1 MPARALRAGVIA
13 LVVAGAL
20 VPAAGA
26 QAPREESLTAW
37 EWYQDV
43 QPPDRGKPY
52 ALFVL
57 TPAVFDKARPDLGD
71 LRLYNLAD
79 GRKEV
84 PYALRV
90 RRRENVKQEIAA
102 RPFNQVTHPDRS
114 VEMSLDLG
122 ESRGEYNEIA
132 VGTTPA
138 REFRRRLQVDGSDDG
153 KSWNNVLNR
162 TLAHFE
168 ADGQTLDV
176 RRFPF
181 DRPSRFRYLRV
192 RVFPTEGD
200 KDDKPAFTSV
210 SVFHEVH
217 DPGDYRT
224 RPAVLDPR
232 QPVPADGGPG
242 SAWFL
247 RFSEGTEL
255 APCDALALDVDDD
268 EFVRTYRL
276 EIYNPDEP
284 PQFLTGGE
292 LRRQAGEAKKP
303 LVIPFPSEV
312 TARRLRLVVTDQR
325 NPPLNLTKVEYTA
338 AARQVIFRTPG
349 AAAPLRLYYGNP
361 KATPPGYDFASTLPT
376 KIDASETSLA
386 DDQQRQPNPQY
397 QPPPKPWTERSPWLV
412 YVVLGAASLVLLGL
426 LGLLGREAI
435 ARHDAA
441 APLAASHTRR
451 PEGGG

>member
-1 MPARALRAGVIA
+1 MRQLSAMGLA

-26 QAPREESLTAW
+26 QAPGEESLRDW

-43 QPPDRGKPY
+43 QKPDRSKPY
-52 ALFVL
+52 AMFVL

-71 LRLYNLAD
+71 LLLYSLAN

-90 RRRENVKQEIAA
+90 RKREDVKQEIAA
-102 RPFNQVTHPDRS
+102 RQFNQVAHPDRS
-114 VEMSLDLG
+114 VEVSLDLG
-122 ESRGEYNEIA
+122 DFHGEHNEIA

-153 KSWNNVLNR
+153 KSWNNILNR

-176 RRFPF
+176 RRFTY

-192 RVFPTEGD
+192 RAFPTEGD

-210 SVFHEVH
+210 SAFHEVH

-224 RPAVLDPR
+224 QRAFLDPR

-242 SAWFL
+242 SAWFI
-247 RFSEGTEL
+247 RFSNGTEL
-255 APCDALALDVDDD
+255 APCDSLALDVDDD

-276 EIYNPDEP
+276 EVYNPEEQ
-284 PQFLTGGE
+284 PQFITSGE
-292 LRRQAGEAKKP
+292 LRRQAGEAKKV
-303 LVIPFPSEV
+303 LVIRFPSEV

-325 NPPLNLTKVEYTA
+325 NPPLSLTGVEYTA
-338 AARQVIFRTPG
+338 AARQVIFRTPE
-349 AAAPLRLYYGNP
+349 ADAPLRLYYGNP
-361 KATPPGYDFASTLPT
+361 KGTPPGYDFANTLPM

-412 YVVLGAASLVLLGL
+412 YVVLGVASLVLLGL

-441 APLAASHTRR
+441 A
-451 PEGGG
+451 GV